1 MKVSIIV
8 TAYNKEKFIKKCLE
22 SVISQDCD
30 NWELIITE
38 DRSTDRTKE
47 IIEEYIKDSLYRDKI
62 KFISNTENKGVSES
76 RNIALQY
83 VNGDFVTFVDGDD
96 CLYPFAISTLINC
109 YNKTHADLVIGEF
122 TNIDEKSGKRDVRAI
137 FDKSLT
143 ITHNAMQKMTEKTFF
158 NKSLHGQRP
167 VSIYAKIFKTDIIR
181 NNNIAFTPKVKDFE
195 DMYFNLEY
203 YQHINSVSYV
213 HKSVYDRLWNSESMV
228 NQFRPN
234 IYKEMNLSLKEYAK
248 LRDKYDYNPEY
259 EKYLAFHMITIL
271 LRNGIEN
278 NKDPKM
284 SLKEKVNKFY
294 RFIDREPLKDMWNYF
309 TASDGDTFGTKSKV
323 WAVKHR
329 KLYEYYKLKNIAK
342 RQKI

>member
-22 SVISQDCD
+22 SLISQDCD

-38 DRSTDRTKE
+38 DKSTDRTKE

-96 CLYPFAISTLINC
+96 CLEPFAISTFINC

-137 FDKSLT
+137 FDKSL
-143 ITHNAMQKMTEKTFF
+143 
-158 NKSLHGQRP
+158 HGQRP
-167 VSIYAKIFKTDIIR
+167 VSIYAKIFKTDIIK

-203 YQHINSVSYV
+203 YQYINSVSYV
-213 HKSVYDRLWNSESMV
+213 NKSVYD
-228 NQFRPN
+228 
-234 IYKEMNLSLKEYAK
+234 
-248 LRDKYDYNPEY
+248 
-259 EKYLAFHMITIL
+259 
-271 LRNGIEN
+271 
-278 NKDPKM
+278 
-284 SLKEKVNKFY
+284 
-294 RFIDREPLKDMWNYF
+294 
-309 TASDGDTFGTKSKV
+309 
-323 WAVKHR
+323 
-329 KLYEYYKLKNIAK
+329 
-342 RQKI
+342 